1 MITNEVLN
9 AIRGRRSILR
19 FEPTPVKDEEL
30 EAILEAGRWAPSFAN
45 SQPWTFV
52 VVRDEKVRQELG
64 ALVERIAFAHRGQFA
79 MTGKGIGDA
88 PVVIAVVVDPV
99 KDPQHW
105 VEAGAVATQNM
116 ALMAHSLGLAS
127 YWAGLGGSPRPRRG
141 GSSGSRK
148 GCGSP
153 PFSPSAG
160 RRTPPARGAGAPHPA
175 RPLRPVREVAVR
187 RFRQGALGA
196 PGR

>member
-52 VVRDEKVRQELG
+52 VVREEKIRRELG

-79 MTGKGIGDA
+79 VSGKGIGDA

-127 YWAGLGGSPRPRRG
+127 YWAGLGGKSEAEARRILGIPKGMRVVALLPVGRPAYTPRPGER
-141 GSSGSRK
+141 
-148 GCGSP
+148 
-153 PFSPSAG
+153 
-160 RRTPPARGAGAPHPA
+160 APLA
-175 RPLRPVREVAVR
+175 QLVRHD
-187 RFRQGALGA
+187 RFEK
-196 PGR
+196 